1 MSPIKTLTV
10 FATALASLTGIAAFG
25 QDQDYAS
32 CVVKTSS
39 RWGAVCEKCEMYTE
53 RYKRDYAGTYQ
64 IELTNTCSEAVEV
77 KVAVQE
83 KNGVW
88 RTFPVKTLHPTE
100 KMDAFACQ
108 GSGRYLYWVRRL
120 NDTEIVLPS
129 DQDILSEYR
138 GR

>member
-1 MSPIKTLTV
+1 MSPTKTLTLL
-10 FATALASLTGIAAFG
+10 ATALASLTGLAAFG
-25 QDQDYAS
+25 QDQDAAD

-39 RWGAVCEKCEMYTE
+39 RWGATCEKCEMYKDL
-53 RYKRDYAGTYQ
+53 YKRDYSGTYQ

-88 RTFPVKTLHPTE
+88 RTFPVKMLKPTE
-100 KMDAFACQ
+100 KMQAFACQ
-108 GSGRYLYWVRRL
+108 GSGKYLYWVRRL

-129 DQDILSEYR
+129 DQEILTEYR